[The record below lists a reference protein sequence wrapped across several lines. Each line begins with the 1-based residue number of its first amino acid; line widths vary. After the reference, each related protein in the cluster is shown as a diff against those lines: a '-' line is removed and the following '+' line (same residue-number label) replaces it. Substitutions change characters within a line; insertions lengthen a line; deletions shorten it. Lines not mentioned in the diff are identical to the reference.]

1 MKHNVKKPSVEREE
15 EEEKKSMIRV
25 LFSIQLNHSAV
36 DSAFVLSQAA
46 LVGSYTKKKKCK

>member
-46 LVGSYTKKKKCK
+46 LVGSYTKKKKM